1 MTGYRAAVSNKVTS
15 FKCCIL
21 TVASES
27 KDEDFKDAV
36 ADLFAHMDKH
46 EQGHDSQE
54 EETKKTPVEEP
65 AITAEELVPLGDLK
79 TALPTHKSLL
89 NARVIFVIGKLN

>member
-1 MTGYRAAVSNKVTS
+1 VTS
-15 FKCCIL
+15 LKCFIL